1 MENSIRKADQSKK
14 QQRKHIAFRMNLLFF
29 SIFFLFSLLIF
40 RLGYLQIVKGDEYT
54 SLLEKTEEITIN
66 TSVPRGRIYD
76 RTGKVLV
83 DNEPRNAITYTKT
96 TSTTSKEM
104 LDVAKNLSKLIEKNT
119 KRIALVDKRDYWILL
134 HPKEAAEKVSDE
146 EIKKLRKKNDSLS
159 NKEILKMIH
168 QLTLERITDYELN
181 SFTRNELEVLATYS
195 EMMSGYAYSPQI
207 IKSGNVTE
215 REFAAV
221 SERLSDLPGVNTT
234 TDWER
239 VKLSDN
245 TILGSTTTPVQGIPR
260 NRLDYFLARDY
271 SRNDYVGVSYF
282 EQYYE
287 ELLKGQKPIVKNVKD
302 RTGRVVETK
311 TVREGEPGKDLL
323 LTMDLEL
330 QEALEQLVSDKLLTM
345 KELSTSGLLDRAFL
359 VMMDPHNG
367 EVLALVGKRL
377 VKNSDTEKWE
387 IRDYAFG
394 TFTSAYEVGSTV
406 KLATVL
412 TGYSEN
418 VLDIGEVK
426 IDEPINITGSQVK
439 RSLFNP
445 HGRVAI
451 NDIEALGKS
460 SNVYMFRIAMSLGD
474 AVYRPHK
481 ALPINI
487 EGFNRLRQSYA
498 SFGLGVKTGIDL
510 PGEYPGYI
518 GTETISGK
526 LLDFAIGQ
534 FDTYSPLQMA
544 QYVSTVANGG
554 YRIAPRVLKEIREP
568 STDGE
573 TFGALLQE
581 MDTKV
586 LNRINNTDA
595 EIEQVKKGMLYT
607 YSPSGTAPNLFA
619 DADYTVAGKT
629 GTAQSAYYDGT
640 DKSIYGTKTVNLTHV
655 GFAPFESPEIAF
667 SVIIPNVSTDRNDY
681 TSLWSNGLAREALDT
696 YFDIKKKRMLEEQS
710 GTSDLTIDRQ
720 ADRKVEKMK
729 SIDR

>member
-1 MENSIRKADQSKK
+1 MKKPMHKADQAKK
-14 QQRKHIAFRMNLLFF
+14 QQQKHIAFRMNLLFL
-29 SIFFLFSLLIF
+29 SIFIMFSLLIF
-40 RLGYLQIVKGDEYT
+40 RLGYLQIVKGGDYVQ
-54 SLLEKTEEITIN
+54 LLEKTEETAIN

-104 LDVAKNLSKLIEKNT
+104 LKVAKNLSKLIEQDT
-119 KRIALVDKRDYWILL
+119 KRITLGDKRDYWILL
-134 HPKEAAEKVSDE
+134 HSKEAAEKVSDE
-146 EIKKLRKKNDSLS
+146 EIEKLREENDSL
-159 NKEILKMIH
+159 NEKEIQKMIN
-168 QLTLERITDYELN
+168 QLTRERITEDELN
-181 SFTRNELEVLATYS
+181 SFTRNELKVLAIYR

-207 IKSGNVTE
+207 IKNDNVTE

-221 SERLSDLPGVNTT
+221 SEQLSDLPGVNTT

-245 TILGSTTTPVQGIPR
+245 TILGSTTTSVQGIPH
-260 NRLDYFLARDY
+260 NRLNYFLSRGY
-271 SRNDYVGVSYF
+271 SLNDRVGVSYF

-287 ELLKGQKPIVKNVKD
+287 ELLKGQKTIVKNVKD
-302 RTGRVVETK
+302 RTGRVVEMK
-311 TVREGEPGKDLL
+311 TVREGEPGKDLV

-330 QEALEQLVSDKLLTM
+330 QEAVEQIVIDKLLQL
-345 KELSTSGLLDRAFL
+345 KKLSTSGLLDRAFL
-359 VMMDPHNG
+359 VMMNPNNG
-367 EVLALVGKRL
+367 EVLALVGKQL
-377 VKNSDTEKWE
+377 VKNDDTGKWE
-387 IRDYAFG
+387 TRDYAIG

-406 KLATVL
+406 KAATVL

-418 VLDIGEVK
+418 VLNIGDIK
-426 IDEPINITGSQVK
+426 IDEPIYIGGSQVK
-439 RSLFNP
+439 RSLFNRN
-445 HGRVAI
+445 GRVRI

-460 SNVYMFRIAMSLGD
+460 SNVYMFKIAMSLGD
-474 AVYRPHK
+474 TVYRPYK

-487 EGFNRLRQSYA
+487 EGFDRLRQSYA
-498 SFGLGVKTGIDL
+498 SFGLGVNTGIDL
-510 PGEYPGYI
+510 PGEYAGYA
-518 GTETISGK
+518 GTETIAGK

-568 STDGE
+568 SPDGE
-573 TFGALLQE
+573 TLGLLLQE
-581 MDTKV
+581 IDSKV

-607 YSPSGTAPNLFA
+607 YSPRGTAPNLFA
-619 DADYTVAGKT
+619 TANYTAAGKT

-640 DKSIYGTKTVNLTHV
+640 DKSKYGTKTVNLTHV

-667 SVIIPNVSTDRNDY
+667 SVVIPNVSTNRDDY
-681 TSLWSNGLAREALDT
+681 SSSWSNEIAREALDV
-696 YFDIKKKRMLEEQS
+696 YFDIKKKRLFEEDLS
-710 GTSDLTIDRQ
+710 IVDLTIAR
-720 ADRKVEKMK
+720 
-729 SIDR
+729 